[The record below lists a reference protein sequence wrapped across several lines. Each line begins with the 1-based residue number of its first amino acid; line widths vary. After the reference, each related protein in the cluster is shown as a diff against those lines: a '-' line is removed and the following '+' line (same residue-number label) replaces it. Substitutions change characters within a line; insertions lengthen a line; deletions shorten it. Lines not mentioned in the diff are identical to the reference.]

1 MHCHS
6 IREVLQHCYLVSL
19 SMYSAPEGSHNA
31 TSHFRRDFYKI
42 LGVGRNANK
51 NQIKKAYRKLA
62 KEMHPDRNPD
72 DPDANNKFQDLGAA
86 YETLSDEDK
95 RKM

>member
-1 MHCHS
+1 MYDLTKNVSYHS
-6 IREVLQHCYLVSL
+6 
-19 SMYSAPEGSHNA
+19 
-31 TSHFRRDFYKI
+31 RRDFYKI

>member
-1 MHCHS
+1 
-6 IREVLQHCYLVSL
+6 
-19 SMYSAPEGSHNA
+19 MYSAPECSL
-31 TSHFRRDFYKI
+31 TIVTMSHFRRDFYKI